1 MQLPADGQQDPGTIQ
16 GSSHLAAKYLYGT
29 DSLRACMAR
38 VAVGGTFDPIH
49 DGHLAL
55 LRRAFE
61 LSGDGEVVIGLT
73 SDEMA
78 RSSRTRSVR
87 NYDVREKNLRAVIK
101 KCFGIDDVHI
111 TKITDQ
117 CGPSIYESFDFIVV
131 SPETL
136 PMAEKINR
144 LRAKKNLQPLQISEI
159 EYQMAQDKVRISS
172 TRVSEGKIDRHGRVL
187 VG

>member
-1 MQLPADGQQDPGTIQ
+1 
-16 GSSHLAAKYLYGT
+16 
-29 DSLRACMAR
+29 MAR

-61 LSGDGEVVIGLT
+61 LSGEGEVVIGLT

-87 NYDVREKNLRAVIK
+87 NYEVREKNLRTTIK

-144 LRAKKNLQPLQISEI
+144 LRAKKNLPPLQISEI
-159 EYQMAQDKVRISS
+159 EYQMAQDRVRISS
-172 TRVSEGKIDRHGRVL
+172 TRISEGKIDRHGRVL